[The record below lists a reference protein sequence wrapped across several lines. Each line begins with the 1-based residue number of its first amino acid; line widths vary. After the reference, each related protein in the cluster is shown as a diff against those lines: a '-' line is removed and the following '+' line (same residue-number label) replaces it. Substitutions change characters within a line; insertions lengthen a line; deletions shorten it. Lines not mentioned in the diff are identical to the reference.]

1 MDGQACPSEQ
11 CFAAN
16 DEAGEKQTSSPG
28 FPYSLILAGVD
39 KLHQDE
45 FLHMLVKDVL
55 QRSPPFLSE
64 PRPKLLQHPRQKA
77 NRDPRKWGHI
87 RVPTNSLLLLPIPA
101 QTTSGEVT
109 V

>member
-77 NRDPRKWGHI
+77 NRDSRKWGTSESP
-87 RVPTNSLLLLPIPA
+87 PTLCYFFPYPPRLPV
-101 QTTSGEVT
+101 GK
-109 V
+109 